1 MTLTTSKWKAQIEK
15 ETARTIHD
23 CFFCCCYLPSFLV
36 LPLFGVLCRSVVC
49 LFLYWPVRPGDH
61 HHWRQHFQQAPFS
74 STLYVSIIYLS
85 SLSARILVERIWVNK
100 WMNGREVYYYL
111 PANKPAFSPV
121 FFCSQQTSH
130 GFCWCRSVLYQAPV
144 FYAAPFFCLCEL
156 NCVGQFFCRCFFV
169 FPVLAAKV
177 AMCRFP
183 HTAEWLARL
192 SINQLQFFHLFFFFS
207 HSCVDFSLTFQL
219 IA

>member
-1 MTLTTSKWKAQIEK
+1 MTAFSAVAT
-15 ETARTIHD
+15 
-23 CFFCCCYLPSFLV
+23 FLPSLYFLFLV
-36 LPLFGVLCRSVVC
+36 CCVAVLSACFSTDQWGLVTTTIDGSIFSRHHFRAHCMYQLFICLHCLPEFWSREYESINEWMVERCI
-49 LFLYWPVRPGDH
+49 
-61 HHWRQHFQQAPFS
+61 
-74 STLYVSIIYLS
+74 IIYQPTNQLFHQ
-85 SLSARILVERIWVNK
+85 
-100 WMNGREVYYYL
+100 Y
-111 PANKPAFSPV
+111 